1 MDTRTTLADW
11 QSPRPAT
18 AAPTQAAAP
27 RPSQPLHR
35 WDAYDA
41 YLFDIDGTLLR
52 CKDRIHFASFAEA
65 FQAVTGER
73 SSLDG
78 ITLHGNT
85 DTTILQQMLR
95 RHAIAASEAQHLIPQ
110 ILDAMQRIVFA
121 RKHALVAQPTPGS
134 FSALQSLQAHG
145 KLLGV
150 ATGNVESI
158 GWLKLEI
165 CGQRDYFQF
174 GAFCDVQPQR
184 AAILAHGAAQ
194 ARALA
199 GSQASIC
206 VIGDTPADI
215 AAARANSLPVL
226 AVATGVYAQ
235 EHLRQHAPEHLAAS
249 LQECLD
255 AATAADAA
263 QQ

>member
-1 MDTRTTLADW
+1 MDTRTTFADW
-11 QSPRPAT
+11 QPSRSTT
-18 AAPTQAAAP
+18 AADAHAAAE
-27 RPSQPLHR
+27 RRILPLPR

-85 DTTILQQMLR
+85 DTAILQQMLR
-95 RHAIAASEAQHLIPQ
+95 RHAIAASEASHLIPQ

-134 FSALQSLQAHG
+134 FSVLQALQQRG
-145 KLLGV
+145 KLLAV

-174 GAFCDVQPQR
+174 GAFCDATPKR
-184 AAILAHGAAQ
+184 AEILAQGAAQ
-194 ARALA
+194 ARTLA
-199 GSQASIC
+199 GAQARIC
-206 VIGDTPADI
+206 VVGDTPADI

-226 AVATGVYAQ
+226 AVATGAYAQ
-235 EHLRQHAPEHLAAS
+235 EHLRQHGPEYLAAS
-249 LQECLD
+249 LQECLTASL
-255 AATAADAA
+255 AANTARE
-263 QQ
+263 